1 MSAPESVQVLVQNG
15 TLAEVH
21 WEPVLTSMV
30 RGRLQ
35 GYKVSYWR
43 ERSLHQAEAQ
53 QEEQQVLAFSGN
65 RTDGRLP
72 GLKPYS
78 LYTLN
83 IRVVNGKGEGPL
95 SPNHNFET
103 PEGVPGPPSFLR
115 IKNTNMDSLTLEWGP
130 PQDNNGRLT
139 GYTLKYQ
146 PVNNSN
152 ELGPVEEMTFP
163 ANETTI
169 TLADL
174 KYSTRY
180 KFYFNAKTIK
190 GSGPTI
196 TEEAITIMDEA
207 FIQQPIVDVVK
218 GKISLSA
225 EAPACSTSY

>member
-1 MSAPESVQVLVQNG
+1 
-15 TLAEVH
+15 
-21 WEPVLTSMV
+21 
-30 RGRLQ
+30 
-35 GYKVSYWR
+35 
-43 ERSLHQAEAQ
+43 
-53 QEEQQVLAFSGN
+53 
-65 RTDGRLP
+65 
-72 GLKPYS
+72 
-78 LYTLN
+78 
-83 IRVVNGKGEGPL
+83 
-95 SPNHNFET
+95 
-103 PEGVPGPPSFLR
+103 
-115 IKNTNMDSLTLEWGP
+115 MDSLTLEWGP